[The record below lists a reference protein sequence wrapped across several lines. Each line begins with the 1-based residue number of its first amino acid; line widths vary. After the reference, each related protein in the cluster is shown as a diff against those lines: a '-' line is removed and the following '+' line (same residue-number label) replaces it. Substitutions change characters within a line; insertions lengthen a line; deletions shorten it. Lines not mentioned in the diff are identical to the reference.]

1 MNAILRDRGDK
12 IYQNIPAPQ
21 LHESEVLYIPSDSVT
36 IESNYLR
43 HGKNA
48 RVDCKLDAISV
59 SVLCLLDVLKED
71 DTPQFALDDMSATID
86 RRYFAKNERKMSY
99 NRTWGDVQRT
109 GKLKNTR
116 KSTEFPEDAIWKAFL
131 EINRCTSCSLVSQS
145 LMLSPQ

>member
-1 MNAILRDRGDK
+1 MCSCPHPISLFSRKLSSQQREERDRYFPILNTLNVILRNRGDK
-12 IYQNIPAPQ
+12 TYQNIPSPQ

-48 RVDCKLDAISV
+48 RVDCKLDAV

-86 RRYFAKNERKMSY
+86 RRYFSKNERKMSC
-99 NRTWGDVQRT
+99 N
-109 GKLKNTR
+109 
-116 KSTEFPEDAIWKAFL
+116 ST
-131 EINRCTSCSLVSQS
+131 
-145 LMLSPQ
+145 